1 MPTVAMF
8 PLQSALLPG
17 EQLPLRVFEPR
28 YAALVSDCLATDDPA
43 FGVVLIARGWEV
55 GGGDERHDVGALARI
70 VSSVDHGNGRYQLE
84 CIVQERFRVIEWLP
98 DNPYPR
104 AVIEAWPDEPGV
116 LEPAAVATVE
126 DDIWVLLSMIAQAR
140 GIKLRGRDEIFGTWA
155 TDDGNRLY
163 GLASC
168 VPIGAADKYAVLAA
182 PGPVQRCAVL
192 REAVE
197 TVTAMV
203 RFQLSG
209 D

>member
-1 MPTVAMF
+1 MATVPMF
-8 PLQSALLPG
+8 PLQSVLLPA

-28 YAALVSDCLATDDPA
+28 YAALVSDCLATDHPA
-43 FGVVLIARGWEV
+43 FGVVLIARGREV
-55 GGGDERHDVGALARI
+55 GGGDERHDVGVLAGI
-70 VSSVDHGNGRYQLE
+70 ESSVDHGNGRYQLE
-84 CIVQERFRVIEWLP
+84 CRMRERFRVIEWLP
-98 DNPYPR
+98 DDPYPR

-140 GIKLRGRDEIFGTWA
+140 GIQLRGRDEIFGTLP
-155 TDDGNRLY
+155 TGDGNRLY
-163 GLASC
+163 ALASC
-168 VPIGAADKYAVLAA
+168 VPMGAADKYAVLAA

-203 RFQLSG
+203 RFQLSAE
-209 D
+209 